1 MATRDEN
8 AALEAEISISLNRL
22 TGQLAQAEARMI
34 KAAKKGEDA
43 FKASNPRIVKS
54 FEQIEKSADKAT
66 SVLAG
71 PGMRQASMQLSQVA
85 QQTMASGNFIQALA
99 IQLPDLALGF
109 GTVGIMAG
117 VAAGALLPL
126 AAGLFGSG
134 EESQKAG
141 KALDALISALDD
153 FNGYADRARRNAA
166 DLKADFG
173 EWGEEL
179 RKDAGYLAE
188 VSLGRALDSLSTETF
203 PLTDQLAEAAASVNV
218 FRAASEEY
226 NAMLAGGFAVTAEA
240 LLQAQEALAV
250 HEAGAVAAADA
261 LGLLPDQV
269 VALDKAFSEVQTS
282 TTMEEIR
289 DRAGAALALI
299 EQMVPNG
306 TQLVGA
312 LAVAAQELDKVQVA
326 AARGAEQI
334 AQAERSATT
343 LAQVDMASGIS
354 AATDEAYLLASALGI
369 ALSKAQAIA
378 NEGKKASTSRIG
390 FGLPSAQD
398 GVIGGVHV
406 GGLGFGDNPGATN
419 SRDPGFIPGAP
430 VVPKVP
436 KARGSRGKKEDGPV
450 SAQDQIDQLNR
461 QIEMI
466 GMTDAKIAALTVKY
480 QLLDEA
486 KKRGLD
492 LDKAQAGSS
501 VTLRQEIEQQ
511 AATIGELTARY
522 DAASERAQFFEG
534 MQSDLKDGLLDA
546 IVAGEGFAGVLQD
559 LARSFAKAALEAAIF
574 GTGPMSGGAGFGGFL
589 SGLFGRAS
597 GGPVRAGQAYR
608 VNEQTPNSEVFVP
621 STNGAIL
628 NSSQA
633 EKALSSSKGGGV
645 VSAGATFNM
654 SINGASGDD
663 HIEKLVRQGV
673 TQAIRQYDSTMPVR
687 FDQISKNPRKR

>member
-1 MATRDEN
+1 
-8 AALEAEISISLNRL
+8 
-22 TGQLAQAEARMI
+22 
-34 KAAKKGEDA
+34 
-43 FKASNPRIVKS
+43 
-54 FEQIEKSADKAT
+54 EKSAEKAT

-109 GTVGIMAG
+109 GAVGIMAG

-126 AAGLFGSG
+126 AANMIGTGA
-134 EESQKAG
+134 ETVTAE
-141 KALDALISALDD
+141 KALDNLISAMGDVVE
-153 FNGYADRARRNAA
+153 FSKRAQTGTK
-166 DLKADFG
+166 DLKEEFGDFG
-173 EWGEEL
+173 RVIQETSAYLAQVSVGRAMDALQTENSPL
-179 RKDAGYLAE
+179 FMALKDAAGDVQAFK
-188 VSLGRALDSLSTETF
+188 RAT
-203 PLTDQLAEAAASVNV
+203 
-218 FRAASEEY
+218 EEY
-226 NAMLAGGFAVTAEA
+226 NQVAAGGLGVTAEM
-240 LLQAQEALAV
+240 LLQAQEAAGVFEAKMLASS
-250 HEAGAVAAADA
+250 AA

-269 VALDKAFSEVQTS
+269 SSLASAFQGIS
-282 TTMEEIR
+282 TADNITEIR
-289 DRAGAALALI
+289 DRAAEALKLI
-299 EQMVPNG
+299 QDMVPNG
-306 TQLVGA
+306 AA
-312 LAVAAQELDKVQVA
+312 LSPELAAAVVELEKVQTA
-326 AARGAEQI
+326 AARGAEQLDS
-334 AQAERSATT
+334 AARSATT
-343 LAQVDMASGIS
+343 LASIDMASGIS

-378 NEGKKASTSRIG
+378 NEGKKAPTSRIG
-390 FGLPSAQD
+390 FGLPNAQD
-398 GVIGGVHV
+398 GVIGGIHV

-430 VVPKVP
+430 VVPKVR

-501 VTLRQEIEQQ
+501 VTLREEIEQQ

-608 VNEQTPNSEVFVP
+608 VNEQTPNSEIFVP
-621 STNGAIL
+621 SKNGAIL

-633 EKALSSSKGGGV
+633 EKALSSSKGGGA